1 LWKLVNGKLLQTI
14 DTSRIKYKTRI
25 SKALLD
31 DLKIMADK
39 NNTYVGYLLENGF
52 ENILKENAITFDK
65 KNRPK
70 DRVEFR
76 TTCDKELLERLK
88 KFAKDHQLN
97 LNDVIE
103 ASVAYI
109 NTNDVKQES
118 WRYRVEYEGE

>member
-1 LWKLVNGKLLQTI
+1 LVNGKLLQTI

>member
-1 LWKLVNGKLLQTI
+1 LVNGKLLQTI
-14 DTSRIKYKTRI
+14 DSSRIKYKTRI